1 MFRRAESVGVV
12 LKEKCAVTGGQRLA
26 DGWSVQFDGDSGSSE
41 VSARY
46 LVNASGRD
54 GFLARAEDL
63 RVRDSRHNSAALF
76 VHYEDVNTGAWET
89 QGNISIYWF
98 ERGWV
103 WMIPLPDGVTSIGA
117 VCMPPL
123 PQDTQH
129 WP

>member
-1 MFRRAESVGVV
+1 
-12 LKEKCAVTGGQRLA
+12 
-26 DGWSVQFDGDSGSSE
+26 
-41 VSARY
+41 
-46 LVNASGRD
+46 VNASGRD

-89 QGNISIYWF
+89 QGNTSIYWF

-103 WMIPLPDGVTSIGA
+103 WMIPLPDGVTRIGA

>member
-1 MFRRAESVGVV
+1 MCCDR
-12 LKEKCAVTGGQRLA
+12 GQRLA

-41 VSARY
+41 ASARY

-123 PQDTQH
+123 PQYTQH